1 MLLLNIYHPFRSF
14 FRGGIPLKI
23 TCSRLQLIITPCLS
37 SSLFCSSRHNYFR
50 EFLNSVIKTTISIV
64 CYSSFLV
71 TVQCQEVGKTDIL
84 SQHHV
89 PVELPTQHILKCNIL
104 KIKQNYIIVHI
115 LGALFGFHL
124 SCNEEQLVLIW
135 ISLAELQIKEKG
147 YWEKER
153 KKEKIGSLPLI
164 QNYTLLDYRYFDI
177 WISFF

>member
-1 MLLLNIYHPFRSF
+1 MLPGWFLNAVYVLLAYQWDSSSLKVIFTNPLLLFNICHPFRSF
-14 FRGGIPLKI
+14 FHGEIPLKI
-23 TCSRLQLIITPCLS
+23 TCSRLQLIIMPYLS

-84 SQHHV
+84 NQHHV

-124 SCNEEQLVLIW
+124 SCNEKQLVLIW
-135 ISLAELQIKEKG
+135 ILWQSC
-147 YWEKER
+147 R
-153 KKEKIGSLPLI
+153 
-164 QNYTLLDYRYFDI
+164 
-177 WISFF
+177 